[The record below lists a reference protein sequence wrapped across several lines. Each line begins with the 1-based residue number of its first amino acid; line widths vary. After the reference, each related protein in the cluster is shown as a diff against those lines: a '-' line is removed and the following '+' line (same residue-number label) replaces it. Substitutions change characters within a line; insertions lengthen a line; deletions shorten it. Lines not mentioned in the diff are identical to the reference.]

1 MKLTPMKAIRRKCID
16 CSCGSSN
23 EVKLCPVQNC
33 PLYDYRFGKDPYR
46 KKIEYTEEQRK
57 AMATRIFKN
66 IHLNNKGKNKTTVS
80 D

>member
-1 MKLTPMKAIRRKCID
+1 MKAIRRKCID

-23 EVKLCPVQNC
+23 EVKLCPVKNC
-33 PLYDYRFGKDPYR
+33 PLYDYRFGKDPHR
-46 KKIEYTEEQRK
+46 KKVEYTEEQRK
-57 AMATRIFKN
+57 AMATRIFEN

>member
-23 EVKLCPVQNC
+23 EVKLCPVKNC
-33 PLYDYRFGKDPYR
+33 PLYDYRFGKDPHR
-46 KKIEYTEEQRK
+46 KKVEYTEEQRK
-57 AMATRIFKN
+57 AMATRIVEN

>member
-23 EVKLCPVQNC
+23 EVKLCPVKNC
-33 PLYDYRFGKDPYR
+33 PLYDYRFGKDPHR
-46 KKIEYTEEQRK
+46 KKVEYTEEQRK
-57 AMATRIFKN
+57 AMATRISEN

>member
-33 PLYDYRFGKDPYR
+33 PLYAYCFGKRPKGD
-46 KKIEYTEEQRK
+46 KNIDEDIKIE
-57 AMATRIFKN
+57 N
-66 IHLNNKGKNKTTVS
+66 V
-80 D
+80 